1 MKWKEMNVGS
11 LLQKSFL
18 FGLAGIVSCMI
29 PLVVI
34 ALQWN
39 LNGYANLFTGLG
51 LALQLFGLSLS
62 VLVLR
67 RRNIGEIQKEKAK
80 KMVLVLAVALLFF
93 ILV

>member
-1 MKWKEMNVGS
+1 MNWKEMNVDS

-18 FGLAGIVSCMI
+18 FGLAGIVCCMV

-34 ALQWN
+34 AMQWN
-39 LNGYANLFTGLG
+39 VIAYNNLFTGLG

>member
-1 MKWKEMNVGS
+1 MNWKEMNVDS

-18 FGLAGIVSCMI
+18 FGLAGIISCMV
-29 PLVVI
+29 PLI
-34 ALQWN
+34 TMAMQWGEN
-39 LNGYANLFTGLG
+39 RYVHLFTGLG

-67 RRNIGEIQKEKAK
+67 RKKIGDIQKEKAK

>member
-1 MKWKEMNVGS
+1 MKWQEMNVDS

-18 FGLAGIVSCMI
+18 FGMAGIISCMV
-29 PLVVI
+29 PLTAN
-34 ALQWN
+34 ALQWSAY
-39 LNGYANLFTGLG
+39 GYLSLFTGLG

-67 RRNIGEIQKEKAK
+67 RRKIGEIQKEKAK